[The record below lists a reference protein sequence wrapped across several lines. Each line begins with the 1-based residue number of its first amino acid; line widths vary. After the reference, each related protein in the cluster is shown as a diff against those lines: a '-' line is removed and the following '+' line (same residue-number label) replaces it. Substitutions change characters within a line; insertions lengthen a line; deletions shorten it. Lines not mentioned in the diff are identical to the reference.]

1 MGKDT
6 GTLVKS
12 KALIQFIVA
21 VVAILMP
28 LNTTTAA
35 TAATADIIKA
45 DSSLNASPSLQRAE
59 ITIKYRKL
67 NPYTTGEINVLLLEN
82 ISPNAVDIFKR
93 AGFNVITQKRK

>member
-35 TAATADIIKA
+35 TAAADIIKA